1 MASFYGEIKELEE
14 SGLFFTDT
22 HAHVHF
28 KDFEGIE
35 FVGASKKNAVRRI
48 ITVGISLQDSINA
61 MEYAKNRNGFY
72 SSAGVHPHDAK
83 DFKNRDIDKFE
94 SLLDNDKVVA
104 VGEIGLDFFRNISEK
119 SLQEK
124 VFLTFLDMASYKNKP
139 IIIHNREASEDI
151 IKNVDKI
158 YKNSNPP
165 KGIIHCFNGD
175 KNLLKWALDKGFFIS
190 FAGPVTYKKNNELRD
205 TLNYV
210 PLDRILIETDCP
222 YLTPEPFRGKLNDP
236 SYVVYT
242 AYTLSKFLK
251 TKMQKLAEQL
261 EKNLLTLFGKMEVF

>member
-1 MASFYGEIKELEE
+1 
-14 SGLFFTDT
+14 
-22 HAHVHF
+22 
-28 KDFEGIE
+28 
-35 FVGASKKNAVRRI
+35 
-48 ITVGISLQDSINA
+48 
-61 MEYAKNRNGFY
+61 MEYAKNINGFY
-72 SSAGVHPHDAK
+72 SSIGVHPHDAK
-83 DFKNRDIDKFE
+83 NFKNSDIDKFE
-94 SLLDNDKVVA
+94 SLLDNEKIVA

-124 VFLTFLDMASYKNKP
+124 VFLTFLDMACYKEKP

-158 YKNSNPP
+158 YKNSNTL

-190 FAGPVTYKKNNELRD
+190 FAGPVTYKKNNQLRD

-210 PLDRILIETDCP
+210 PLDRIFIETDCP
-222 YLTPEPFRGKLNDP
+222 YLTPEPFRGKVNEP

-251 TKMQKLAEQL
+251 IKMQKLAEQL
-261 EKNLLTLFGKMEVF
+261 EKNLLKLFGKMEVF